1 MLLSHWSRFRQLE
14 PSERE
19 IAICLA
25 RGMSPAEIAELQ
37 GVSKRTIELHRTAI
51 LNSLGLT
58 QPVDLIKLLVRLQEN
73 GLEDLRV

>member
-1 MLLSHWSRFRQLE
+1 
-14 PSERE
+14 
-19 IAICLA
+19 
-25 RGMSPAEIAELQ
+25 MSPAEIAELQ

-51 LNSLGLT
+51 LNSLGLP